1 MPSTATVPI
10 SPRPTRSG
18 QPAEHQAGRGRQ
30 LHEAL
35 LHADPRTQPAMMLD
49 YFAYTDDLAFVKET
63 PLPIAEAGITFFD
76 QHFPHEGSK
85 RLLDP
90 DNAIEMYWT
99 SQPRARY
106 RRSALGAQWTSGLA
120 ARVDDR
126 GAVPSLA
133 DDPRH
138 RPGIAHGREE
148 RQQAALPAE
157 KIDNGHNSEN
167 PDLRHLSVPPVR
179 PGQAQFGFQRG
190 PRFRRP
196 PIQEPRLLVPERHPG
211 LCCWAIPGRRGRT
224 SSSAHAQGQAM
235 PSLPRVLGS
244 WLGLTCPTRTTAVT
258 A

>member
-1 MPSTATVPI
+1 
-10 SPRPTRSG
+10 
-18 QPAEHQAGRGRQ
+18 
-30 LHEAL
+30 
-35 LHADPRTQPAMMLD
+35 MMLD
-49 YFAYTDDLAFVKET
+49 YFAYTDDRVFVKET
-63 PLPIAEAGITFFD
+63 LLPIAEAGITFFD

-85 RLLDP
+85 LLLDP
-90 DNAIEMYWT
+90 DNAIEMYW
-99 SQPRARY
+99 SAQSRARY

-126 GAVPSLA
+126 GAAPSLA

-167 PDLRHLSVPPVR
+167 PELYAIYPFRLFGLGKPNLDLSAGHASAVGRFKNHGCWCQS
-179 PGQAQFGFQRG
+179 GIQACAAGRYQDGAG
-190 PRFRRP
+190 
-196 PIQEPRLLVPERHPG
+196 EHRLR
-211 LCCWAIPGRRGRT
+211 
-224 SSSAHAQGQAM
+224 AHAQGQAV
-235 PSLPRVLGS
+235 PALRRVLGS